1 MKKNT
6 KYDIA
11 IVAPA
16 IRVQNW
22 MQIYK
27 SLYPTKYKFQIIFA
41 GPNIPNFK
49 LPNNFFFIHTFVKP
63 SQCMEI
69 LFRESKARYTMYF
82 SDDCI
87 FATKNPIDIIMN
99 ELKKINNKKI
109 LLGMR
114 YFFRNK
120 EQTHIIKININGTNS
135 ELLPMMPPI
144 KHNLWNKYGHFDKR
158 FIATLYEADFL
169 MRLITSGY
177 KVQHSKVIVKELKIL
192 EGSSKISNYYL
203 MHDTKIVKKLWCDNI
218 NGGIYFKKNRNDKIK
233 KFNNKNIKIIS
244 QGPSGKWRFTNIII
258 KNILKNNFFNILYNC
273 FHNLSL
279 KAYNFREFLKNNIFI
294 NYKKK

>member
-1 MKKNT
+1 MKKNI

-16 IRVQNW
+16 IRVHNW

-27 SLYPTKYKFQIIFA
+27 NLYQTKYKFQIIFA

-49 LPNNFFFIHTFVKP
+49 LPKNFFFIHTFVKP

-69 LFRESKARYTMYF
+69 LFKESKARYTMYF

-87 FATKNPIDIIMN
+87 FATKKPIDIIMN
-99 ELKKINNKKI
+99 ELNKINNKKI

-120 EQTHIIKININGTNS
+120 EQTNIMKMNINGIHS

-144 KHNLWNKYGHFDKR
+144 KYSLWNKYGHFDKR

-169 MRLITSGY
+169 MRIVKSGY

-192 EGSSKISNYYL
+192 EGASKISNYYL
-203 MHDTKIVKKLWCDNI
+203 KHDTKVIKELWYNNI
-218 NGGIYFKKNRNDKIK
+218 NGNISFANNRNDKIL
-233 KFNNKNIKIIS
+233 KFSNKNIRKYS
-244 QGPSGKWRFTNIII
+244 QGPSGKWRFNNIFI
-258 KNILKNNFFNILYNC
+258 KNILKSEFFSILFYY
-273 FHNLSL
+273 FHNLNL
-279 KAYNFREFLKNNIFI
+279 KAYNFKEFLKIFFL
-294 NYKKK
+294 NYKRNK